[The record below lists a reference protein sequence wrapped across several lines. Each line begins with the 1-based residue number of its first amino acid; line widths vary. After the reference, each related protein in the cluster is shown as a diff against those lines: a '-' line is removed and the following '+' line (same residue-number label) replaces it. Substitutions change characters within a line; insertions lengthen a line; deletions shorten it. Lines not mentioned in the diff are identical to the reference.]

1 MLYFLWFWNNDGIN
15 KENSG
20 ERIRIRESYILVM
33 AYVGAVVG
41 AGFAS
46 GQEVVQFF
54 VRYGIYGLKGVV
66 LAGILFSLLG
76 GLLLYVAH
84 QEKISSYQNLFNSI
98 FGYRLAPIVDLAL
111 AIFLFLGISTML
123 SASGAIFQEHLYL
136 PKSWGVGAAFLLV
149 ALFLLTGKKGLVLSY
164 NILVPIKLVLLLSI
178 TLYTALYIK
187 GNTLVEYTAIVSAN
201 ELKFWPISSLLYVGY
216 NFALAIVILTEY
228 QSLTSKRGGVAGA
241 LWGGFILGLLLLS
254 TYLALSKYLP
264 AVLTYEVPMLFIAGN
279 ISLSTKQLYTLVL
292 WVGILTT
299 ALANTYGFTQRFSH
313 LIRLNY
319 KVSLCAALILALPLS
334 GFDFSVLVGHVY
346 PVFGA
351 LGILIITFLSSK
363 AIKDIAS
370 ELYYNIMQYKS
381 VIRRK

>member
-1 MLYFLWFWNNDGIN
+1 
-15 KENSG
+15 
-20 ERIRIRESYILVM
+20 M

-66 LAGILFSLLG
+66 LAAILFSLLG
-76 GLLLYVAH
+76 GILLYLAH
-84 QEKISSYQNLFNSI
+84 QEKISTYQDLFESI
-98 FGYRLAPIVDLAL
+98 FGHRLAPIIDLSL

-136 PKSWGVGAAFLLV
+136 PKSWGVWAAFLLV
-149 ALFLLTGKKGLVLSY
+149 GIFLVTGKKGLVLSY

-178 TLYTALYIK
+178 TLYVAIFMK
-187 GNTLVEYTAIVSAN
+187 GNSLVEYTGLISTN
-201 ELKFWPISSLLYVGY
+201 ELNFWPISSLLYVGY

-228 QSLTSKRGGVAGA
+228 QSLTSKKGGIVGGV
-241 LWGGFILGLLLLS
+241 WGGFFLGLLLLS
-254 TYLALSKYLP
+254 TYLALGKYLP
-264 AVLTYEVPMLFIAGN
+264 AVLAYEVPMLFIAGN
-279 ISLSTKQLYTLVL
+279 ISLSAKQLYTIVL

-319 KVSLCAALILALPLS
+319 KVSLFLSLILALPLS

-351 LGILIITFLSSK
+351 LGLVIITFLSSK